1 MECVVDS
8 SVAAKLL
15 VTEPFSQQAVALFA
29 LLQVAPPAR
38 FYVPDL
44 LYIECANI
52 LWKHVRRFGLS
63 QAYAQQSLL
72 DLSRLPLT
80 TVSTKALM
88 TGALDVGLAYQLAA
102 YDACY
107 VVLADS
113 LNIPL
118 VTADEIMVRKL
129 AQTAF
134 DVRWIGSWPP
144 VVLK

>member
-1 MECVVDS
+1 MVDS

-15 VTEPFSQQAVALFA
+15 VTELFSKQAAALFT
-29 LLQVAPPAR
+29 LLQADPPAR

-52 LWKHVRRFGLS
+52 LWKHVRRFGLP
-63 QAYAQQSLL
+63 QADARQSLL
-72 DLSRLPLT
+72 DLSTLPLI

-88 TGALDVGLAYQLAA
+88 TAALDVGLAYQLAA